1 MNIFFKI
8 FEQLKQVNTYLLP
21 FIFFYFT
28 AFLFSEAQARNQAP
42 TQKSNFQ
49 VAYEKATQNK
59 KTSFEFIDKKGRKR
73 MYVIEKNGAINEINS
88 YKNTF
93 SQKDNTKSARPKNRS
108 VTTQSP
114 FQLALDNAKRRGL
127 KNFQFTDQKG
137 KIRTYTISKS
147 GVVNE
152 KISMNDKFS
161 SPKSDVKKLL
171 TPRVFKIEELKTVNV
186 QDPQVEIENQKNYSR
201 QDLSQLS
208 EVKDLENEKN
218 SDQSIGPN
226 KNDDYQ
232 RAGDWFMKFFDNY
245 DSYDTSL
252 RVGTRWWQSVGDTT
266 WAKCANASCGGGAG
280 LGVVNVGGL
289 KVAGQNGDPTSK
301 LAWEGQKVLAHEVFI
316 DYSIEGFKFK
326 GILGI
331 KELSKGRGGNIRD
344 WDWVVDTLH
353 DYDLN
358 DTDDWVV
365 GTGETL
371 LYSDTESPLED
382 LDTNYISLDFGY
394 TFNLADYLPINNVSI
409 TPFVGYYEYREKAV
423 AKGIYSH
430 TNDVLKAAGASWTD
444 PTNPSLA
451 NTRVLGNEIYWSGPR
466 VGAEIEWQVISNL
479 NLLANIA
486 YADGNVS
493 DDDSHLLREDARGPS
508 PNVFMRADAKGWMV
522 DLLGR
527 YNVNLA
533 DYNLPDHKIGIE
545 LGYRY
550 WRFDNDGD
558 GIQFYHPIAG
568 FGPFVTREINSSRT
582 GFILG
587 LDYTF

>member
-1 MNIFFKI
+1 MEFF
-8 FEQLKQVNTYLLP
+8 E
-21 FIFFYFT
+21 
-28 AFLFSEAQARNQAP
+28 
-42 TQKSNFQ
+42 
-49 VAYEKATQNK
+49 
-59 KTSFEFIDKKGRKR
+59 
-73 MYVIEKNGAINEINS
+73 
-88 YKNTF
+88 
-93 SQKDNTKSARPKNRS
+93 
-108 VTTQSP
+108 
-114 FQLALDNAKRRGL
+114 
-127 KNFQFTDQKG
+127 
-137 KIRTYTISKS
+137 
-147 GVVNE
+147 
-152 KISMNDKFS
+152 
-161 SPKSDVKKLL
+161 
-171 TPRVFKIEELKTVNV
+171 
-186 QDPQVEIENQKNYSR
+186 
-201 QDLSQLS
+201 
-208 EVKDLENEKN
+208 
-218 SDQSIGPN
+218 
-226 KNDDYQ
+226 
-232 RAGDWFMKFFDNY
+232 NY
-245 DSYDTSL
+245 DSYNTSL

-266 WAKCANASCGGGAG
+266 WAKCANVSCGGSAG

-301 LAWEGQKVLAHEVFI
+301 LAWEGQKVLAHEVFV
-316 DYSIEGFKFK
+316 DYEIERFKFR
-326 GILGI
+326 GVLGI

-358 DTDDWVV
+358 DTDDWVA
-365 GTGETL
+365 GTGNTL
-371 LYSDTESPLED
+371 LYSDTESALED
-382 LDTNYISLDFGY
+382 LDTNYIQLDFGY
-394 TFNLADYLPINNVSI
+394 SFDLANFLPVTGISV
-409 TPFVGYYEYREKAV
+409 TPFFGYYEYREKAV

-430 TNDVLKAAGASWTD
+430 DNDVLKAAGASWTD

-486 YADGNVS
+486 YADGRVS

-508 PNVFMRADAKGWMV
+508 PNVFMRADAKGWMI

-533 DYNLPDHKIGIE
+533 DYNLPAHKIGIE

-568 FGPFVTREINSSRT
+568 FGPFVTREINSART